1 MICTRKEREDREK
14 MATTR
19 RDVQSFGISD
29 IGLSRTNNEDAWK
42 EITEKRFYALADG
55 MGGHNA
61 GEIASYTAV
70 ESICSSIQEL
80 PSIESIQELLKHM
93 KKAVYQAN
101 KTVLQKAKQ
110 AKEYKG
116 MGTTLCCFMLFDDC
130 LVYAHVGDSRLYRIR
145 NRIEQLTKDHKIRH
159 IQWGQ
164 PSDGSKHTR
173 PLLFR
178 NVITRAIGT
187 HIEVEPD
194 VGSYSVQPGD
204 IYLLCSDGLS
214 NLVSD
219 EAIHSILKLPC
230 SLEGKGNQ
238 LLQKA
243 LKNGGHD
250 NITLLLVNIL

>member
-14 MATTR
+14 MAATR

-29 IGLSRTNNEDAWK
+29 IGLSRANNEDAWK
-42 EITEKRFYALADG
+42 EIPEKRFYALADG

-61 GEIASYTAV
+61 GEVASCIAV
-70 ESICSSIQEL
+70 ESICASIQNLAE
-80 PSIESIQELLKHM
+80 IESTQDLLKHM

-101 KTVLQKAKQ
+101 KMVLQKAKQ
-110 AKEYKG
+110 SKEHKG
-116 MGTTLCCFMLFDDC
+116 MGTTLCCFMLFDDY

-164 PSDGSKHTR
+164 PSNNSHTR

-178 NVITRAIGT
+178 NVITRAIGI
-187 HIEVEPD
+187 HVEVEPD

-214 NLVSD
+214 NLVND
-219 EAIHSILKLPC
+219 EVIHAILKLPC
-230 SLEGKGNQ
+230 SLEVKGNQ

>member
-1 MICTRKEREDREK
+1 MICTRKERKDRGK

-29 IGLSRTNNEDAWK
+29 IGLSRSNNEDAWK
-42 EITEKRFYALADG
+42 EIPEKHFYALADG

-61 GEIASYTAV
+61 GEIASYMAI
-70 ESICSSIQEL
+70 ESICASIQNLAEV
-80 PSIESIQELLKHM
+80 ESIQELLKHM
-93 KKAVYQAN
+93 KTAVYQAN

-110 AKEYKG
+110 SKECKG
-116 MGTTLCCFMLFDDC
+116 MGTTLCCFMLFDDY

-164 PSDGSKHTR
+164 PSTSKTTR

-178 NVITRAIGT
+178 NVITRAIGI
-187 HIEVEPD
+187 HVEVEPD

-214 NLVSD
+214 NLVND
-219 EAIHSILKLPC
+219 EVIHRILKLPC
-230 SLEGKGNQ
+230 SLEVKGNQ

-250 NITLLLVNIL
+250 NITLLLVNVL

>member
-1 MICTRKEREDREK
+1 MICTKKGREDEEK
-14 MATTR
+14 MSATR
-19 RDVQSFGISD
+19 RNIQSFGISD
-29 IGLSRTNNEDAWK
+29 IGLSRANNEDAWK
-42 EITEKRFYALADG
+42 EVPEKRFYALADG

-61 GEIASYTAV
+61 GEIASCTAI
-70 ESICSSIQEL
+70 ESVCSSIQNL
-80 PSIESIQELLKHM
+80 TKIDSIQELLARLKE
-93 KKAVYQAN
+93 AVSHAN

-110 AKEYKG
+110 FKEYKG
-116 MGTTLCCFMLFDDC
+116 MGTTLCCFMLFDDH
-130 LVYAHVGDSRLYRIR
+130 LVYAHVGDSRLYRVR
-145 NRIEQLTKDHKIRH
+145 NRIEQLTKDHKVRH

-164 PSDGSKHTR
+164 MSDASKPTR

-194 VGSYSVQPGD
+194 IGSHSVQPGD
-204 IYLLCSDGLS
+204 TYLLCSDGLS
-214 NLVSD
+214 NLVND
-219 EAIHSILKLPC
+219 EVIHSILKTSD
-230 SLEGKGNQ
+230 SLEIKGKQ

>member
-1 MICTRKEREDREK
+1 MICTKKTREAQEK

-19 RDVQSFGISD
+19 WNVQSFGISD
-29 IGLSRTNNEDAWK
+29 IGLSRANNEDAWK
-42 EITEKRFYALADG
+42 ELPEKYFYALADG

-61 GEIASYTAV
+61 GEIASYTAI
-70 ESICSSIQEL
+70 ESICTSIQNL
-80 PSIESIQELLKHM
+80 SKIESTQELLKHM
-93 KKAVYQAN
+93 REAIAHAN

-110 AKEYKG
+110 SKEYKG
-116 MGTTLCCFMLFDDC
+116 MGTTLCCFMLFEDC
-130 LVYAHVGDSRLYRIR
+130 LIYAHVGDSRLYRIR

-164 PSDGSKHTR
+164 PSNASKPTR

-187 HIEVEPD
+187 HAKVEPD
-194 VGSYSVQPGD
+194 IGSYSVQPGD

-214 NLVSD
+214 NLVND
-219 EAIHSILKLPC
+219 EVIHSILKTPD
-230 SLEGKGNQ
+230 SLEVKGNQ

>member
-1 MICTRKEREDREK
+1 MICTKNGREDQEK
-14 MATTR
+14 MAATR

-29 IGLSRTNNEDAWK
+29 VGLSRANNEDAWK
-42 EITEKRFYALADG
+42 EVPEKRFYALADG

-61 GEIASYTAV
+61 GEVASSIAI
-70 ESICSSIQEL
+70 ESICSSIQQL
-80 PSIESIQELLKHM
+80 TSIDSMQELLLYLKEAVSHANKM
-93 KKAVYQAN
+93 VLKKANQS
-101 KTVLQKAKQ
+101 
-110 AKEYKG
+110 KEYRG
-116 MGTTLCCFMLFDDC
+116 MGTTLSCFMLFDDH

-159 IQWGQ
+159 IHWGQ
-164 PSDGSKHTR
+164 TSDTSKPTR

-194 VGSYSVQPGD
+194 IGSYSVQPGD

-214 NLVSD
+214 NLVND
-219 EAIHSILKLPC
+219 EVMHSILRTSH
-230 SLEGKGNQ
+230 SLEVKGQ
-238 LLQKA
+238 KLLQKA
-243 LKNGGHD
+243 LKNGGYD

>member
-1 MICTRKEREDREK
+1 MICTKKERGDREK

-29 IGLSRTNNEDAWK
+29 IGLLRTNNEDAWK
-42 EITEKRFYALADG
+42 EIPEKHFYALADG

-61 GEIASYTAV
+61 GEVASYTAI
-70 ESICSSIQEL
+70 ESVCSSIQEL
-80 PSIESIQELLKHM
+80 PSVESIQDLLKHM
-93 KKAVYQAN
+93 KKAVFQAN

-116 MGTTLCCFMLFDDC
+116 MGTTLCCFMLFNDY

-145 NRIEQLTKDHKIRH
+145 TRIEQLTKDHKIRH
-159 IQWGQ
+159 VQWGR
-164 PSDGSKHTR
+164 PSDRSKPTR

-187 HIEVEPD
+187 HVEVEPD
-194 VGSYSVQPGD
+194 IGSDSVQPGD
-204 IYLLCSDGLS
+204 LYLLCSDGLS
-214 NLVSD
+214 NLVNN
-219 EAIHSILKLPC
+219 EAMHSILKLPC
-230 SLEGKGNQ
+230 SLEIKGNQ

>member
-1 MICTRKEREDREK
+1 MICTKKTREDQGK
-14 MATTR
+14 MAAIR
-19 RDVQSFGISD
+19 RNVQSFGISD
-29 IGLSRTNNEDAWK
+29 IGLSRANNEDAWK
-42 EITEKRFYALADG
+42 EIPEKHFYALADG

-61 GEIASYTAV
+61 GEIASCTAI
-70 ESICSSIQEL
+70 ESICASIQNL
-80 PSIESIQELLKHM
+80 SKIESTQQLLQHM
-93 KKAVYQAN
+93 REAIAHAN

-110 AKEYKG
+110 SKEYRG
-116 MGTTLCCFMLFDDC
+116 MGTTLCCFMLFNDY
-130 LVYAHVGDSRLYRIR
+130 LIYAHVGDSRLYRIR

-164 PSDGSKHTR
+164 ASNDSKPTR

-187 HIEVEPD
+187 HVEVEPD
-194 VGSYSVQPGD
+194 VGSYSIQPGD

-214 NLVSD
+214 NLVND
-219 EAIHSILKLPC
+219 EVMHGILKTPY
-230 SLEGKGNQ
+230 SLEVKGNQ